1 MDELTDDF
9 EIIGRIVRDAE
20 NECLIKKAVYWKL
33 DVIDVRWFKND
44 KQTNKGIRLN
54 RKEAVKLL
62 KILKRELN
70 EESN

>member
-20 NECLIKKAVYWKL
+20 NECLIKKGVYWKL

-44 KQTNKGIRLN
+44 KPTKGIRLN
-54 RKEAVKLL
+54 IEEARNLMN
-62 KILKRELN
+62 ILKREL
-70 EESN
+70 E